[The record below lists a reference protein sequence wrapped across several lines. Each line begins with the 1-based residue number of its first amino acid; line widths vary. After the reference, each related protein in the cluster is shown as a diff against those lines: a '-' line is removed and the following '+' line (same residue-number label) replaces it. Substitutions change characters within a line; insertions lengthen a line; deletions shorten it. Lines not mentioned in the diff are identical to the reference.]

1 MFFLFI
7 LFIVLSLGL
16 AIYTSRIGIEVE
28 NLIIDTESK
37 EKINQESKIY
47 VYLLIF
53 KKIKIFKKDI
63 KNIDLK
69 KLKFQNKDIDIKFL
83 KNKDLKINYK
93 ELLQNIDVDIEQIDL
108 YIQIGVEDA
117 AITAILVGFISG
129 ILGVILRKPKYKIV
143 PIYSGKNLI
152 KIKLDGIF
160 TIDLMHY
167 ISKVISN
174 KTKTFEKKNNIIKQE
189 SGGII

>member
-63 KNIDLK
+63 KNMDLK

-129 ILGVILRKPKYKIV
+129 ILGVILRKPKYQIV